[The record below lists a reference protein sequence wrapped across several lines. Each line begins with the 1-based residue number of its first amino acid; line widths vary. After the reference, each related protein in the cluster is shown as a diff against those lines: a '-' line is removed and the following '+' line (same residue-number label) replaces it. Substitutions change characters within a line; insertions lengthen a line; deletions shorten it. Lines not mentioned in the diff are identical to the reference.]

1 MYLATL
7 DETPVAA
14 KALVPLRA
22 GLHGYK
28 ATASL
33 TERELEKFHRECSIL
48 ASVSHPNVVQVRGAG
63 QAAAGVLG
71 LLGPVSGDA
80 GMRFSQNCLLL
91 LSVCC
96 CVVCCPVLPRSTLKT
111 IVCLPT
117 CFVRSCWVCAS
128 RLPSL
133 SWVSR
138 GGEGCAGLGMHR
150 SAHLTVIGVCIY
162 EQEQQTRLLG
172 ACSAA
177 LDLKLF
183 CASSHSAWPRSAHP
197 PSQHVLC
204 PPLNRCRVLR
214 EWQPDGRA

>member
-1 MYLATL
+1 M
-7 DETPVAA
+7 AA

-28 ATASL
+28 AAASL
-33 TERELEKFHRECSIL
+33 TDRELEKFHRECSIL

-71 LLGPVSGDA
+71 LLGPVSGGA
-80 GMRFSQNCLLL
+80 GMRFSDCHLAGGAGKRCGQNCLLL

-138 GGEGCAGLGMHR
+138 GGEG
-150 SAHLTVIGVCIY
+150 
-162 EQEQQTRLLG
+162 
-172 ACSAA
+172 
-177 LDLKLF
+177 
-183 CASSHSAWPRSAHP
+183 
-197 PSQHVLC
+197 
-204 PPLNRCRVLR
+204 
-214 EWQPDGRA
+214 